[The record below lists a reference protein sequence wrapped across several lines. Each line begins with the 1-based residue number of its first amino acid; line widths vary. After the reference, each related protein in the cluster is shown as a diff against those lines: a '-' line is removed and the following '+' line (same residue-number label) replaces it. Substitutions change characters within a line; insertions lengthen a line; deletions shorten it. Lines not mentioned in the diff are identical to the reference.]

1 MTFLQK
7 KHYYKRFFVAG
18 VFILLLVVIAAA
30 NFGVADISFKQTAM
44 ILISKIPIINGLIDM
59 KGIKTTSVIILL
71 QLRLPRII
79 LACLVG
85 AALSVVGAAFQG
97 IFKNPMADPFVLGVS
112 SGAALGASITMV
124 FLKEIEFL
132 GLSVIAFNAFLGA
145 ITTTFLVYNIAK
157 VGRKVPTATLLLAGI
172 SLNYLLSSIISLIM
186 IFNRQEIERI
196 IMWTMGSFSTGSW
209 KEVFLLLIIVI
220 PSIILITMFAR
231 DLNVMLLGEENARSL
246 GVNVEGLKKYILI
259 ISTIMIAAVVS
270 VSGIIGFVGLIIPHG
285 VRMFTGPDNRVVIPF
300 SAITGAIFLII
311 CDTMARSLVPPSEI
325 PVGIITSIFGV
336 PFFIYLLY
344 KTKKKVF

>member
-44 ILISKIPIINGLIDM
+44 ILMSKIPIINGLIDM
-59 KGIKTTSVIILL
+59 KGIKATSVIILL

>member
-7 KHYYKRFFVAG
+7 KGYYKRIFVAG

-44 ILISKIPIINGLIDM
+44 ILMSKIPIINGLIDM
-59 KGIKTTSVIILL
+59 KGIKATSVIILL

>member
-1 MTFLQK
+1 M
-7 KHYYKRFFVAG
+7 AG
-18 VFILLLVVIAAA
+18 VFILLLVVIGAA

-44 ILISKIPIINGLIDM
+44 IMMSKIPIISTLINVHD
-59 KGIKTTSVIILL
+59 IKATSIIILL

-85 AALSVVGAAFQG
+85 AALSVVGASFQG

-132 GLSVIAFNAFLGA
+132 GLSIIAFNAFLGA
-145 ITTTFLVYNIAK
+145 IITTFLVYNIAR
-157 VGRKVPTATLLLAGI
+157 VGRKVPTTTLLLAGI

-186 IFNRQEIERI
+186 TFNREQIERI

-209 KEVFLLLIIVI
+209 KEVYLLVLIVLPCIV
-220 PSIILITMFAR
+220 LITLFAR
-231 DLNVMLLGEENARSL
+231 DLNIMLLGEENARSL
-246 GVNVEGLKKYILI
+246 GVNVEGLKKYILV
-259 ISTIMIAAVVS
+259 ISTVMIAAVVS

-285 VRMFTGPDNRVVIPF
+285 VRMITGPDNRKVIPF

-311 CDTMARSLVPPSEI
+311 CDTIARSIVPPSEI

-344 KTKKKVF
+344 NTKKKVF

>member
-44 ILISKIPIINGLIDM
+44 ILMSKIPIINGLIDM
-59 KGIKTTSVIILL
+59 KGIKATSVIILL

-270 VSGIIGFVGLIIPHG
+270 VSGIIGFVGLIIPHA
-285 VRMFTGPDNRVVIPF
+285 VRMITGPDNRIVIPF
-300 SAITGAIFLII
+300 SAIAGAIFLII
-311 CDTMARSLVPPSEI
+311 CDTLARSLVPPSEI

-344 KTKKKVF
+344 KTKKKAF

>member
-1 MTFLQK
+1 M
-7 KHYYKRFFVAG
+7 KRAV
-18 VFILLLVVIAAA
+18 
-30 NFGVADISFKQTAM
+30 NY
-44 ILISKIPIINGLIDM
+44 LIDM
-59 KGIKTTSVIILL
+59 KGIKATSVIILL

-311 CDTMARSLVPPSEI
+311 CDTLARSLVPPSEI

>member
-44 ILISKIPIINGLIDM
+44 ILMSKIPIINGLIDM
-59 KGIKTTSVIILL
+59 KGIKATSVIILL

-132 GLSVIAFNAFLGA
+132 GLSVIAFNAFL
-145 ITTTFLVYNIAK
+145 
-157 VGRKVPTATLLLAGI
+157 
-172 SLNYLLSSIISLIM
+172 
-186 IFNRQEIERI
+186 
-196 IMWTMGSFSTGSW
+196 
-209 KEVFLLLIIVI
+209 
-220 PSIILITMFAR
+220 
-231 DLNVMLLGEENARSL
+231 
-246 GVNVEGLKKYILI
+246 
-259 ISTIMIAAVVS
+259 
-270 VSGIIGFVGLIIPHG
+270 
-285 VRMFTGPDNRVVIPF
+285 
-300 SAITGAIFLII
+300 
-311 CDTMARSLVPPSEI
+311 
-325 PVGIITSIFGV
+325 
-336 PFFIYLLY
+336 
-344 KTKKKVF
+344 